1 MFVWNSAGNLMK
13 VLRSLSQT
21 YCEQIMQE
29 SAAGEA
35 FKSHR
40 PFLKLI
46 LKRILKL
53 PPF

>member
-1 MFVWNSAGNLMK
+1 
-13 VLRSLSQT
+13 LSQT
-21 YCEQIMQE
+21 YCEQIMEE
-29 SAAGEA
+29 SIVGEA

-53 PPF
+53 PIFNFEMH